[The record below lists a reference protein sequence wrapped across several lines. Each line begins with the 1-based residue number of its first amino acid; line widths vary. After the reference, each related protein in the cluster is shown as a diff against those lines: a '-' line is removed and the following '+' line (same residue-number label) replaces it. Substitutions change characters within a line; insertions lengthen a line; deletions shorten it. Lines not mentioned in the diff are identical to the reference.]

1 MIETLRQLCNARG
14 VSGSECA
21 AAAIAGKLLSDY
33 AQVSVDKNGNVIGTL
48 GNANADF
55 TIMLDAHLDQ
65 IGLIVTDINA
75 DGFIKAEPCGG
86 VDRRVLQGTMCVV
99 LGKQEIPCVVC
110 CLPPHLSDGGEDAA
124 VAAKDLWLDT
134 ALPPDTVKQLV
145 CPGDRIVFHCAMKK
159 MLGTR
164 ITGPALDNRAG
175 VACLL
180 HCAKQLS
187 RETPGCKVVI
197 LFSTQE
203 ETSAGGAK
211 TASFLQ
217 APDEAIVVDV
227 SFARQSG
234 VQPGKSGVMGKGG
247 MIAVA
252 PTLSKK
258 MSDRLIVAA
267 KNNRIP
273 YQLEVMGSATGTNAD
288 AVSMTKGGIPTAL
301 LSIPLKNMHTQGEI
315 VDLCDI
321 KATADVLTA
330 YVLERGRM
338 V

>member
-1 MIETLRQLCNARG
+1 M
-14 VSGSECA
+14 
-21 AAAIAGKLLSDY
+21 
-33 AQVSVDKNGNVIGTL
+33 
-48 GNANADF
+48 
-55 TIMLDAHLDQ
+55 
-65 IGLIVTDINA
+65 
-75 DGFIKAEPCGG
+75 
-86 VDRRVLQGTMCVV
+86 
-99 LGKQEIPCVVC
+99 
-110 CLPPHLSDGGEDAA
+110 
-124 VAAKDLWLDT
+124 
-134 ALPPDTVKQLV
+134 
-145 CPGDRIVFHCAMKK
+145 
-159 MLGTR
+159 
-164 ITGPALDNRAG
+164 
-175 VACLL
+175 
-180 HCAKQLS
+180 
-187 RETPGCKVVI
+187 VI

>member
-1 MIETLRQLCNARG
+1 MIETLRQLCSARG
-14 VSGSECA
+14 VSGSEDA
-21 AAAIAGKLLSDY
+21 AAAVAGKLLSDY
-33 AQVSVDKNGNVIGTL
+33 AQVSVDKNGNVIGIL
-48 GNANADF
+48 GDTNADF

-86 VDRRVLQGTMCVV
+86 IDRRVLQGTMCVA
-99 LGKQEIPCVVC
+99 LGKQEVPCVVC
-110 CLPPHLSDGGEDAA
+110 CLPPHLSDGGEDTA

-134 ALPPDTVKQLV
+134 ALPPDMVKQLV
-145 CPGDRIVFHCAMKK
+145 CPGDRIVFNCVLKE

-164 ITGPALDNRAG
+164 VTGPALDNRAG

-180 HCAKQLS
+180 YCAKQLS
-187 RETPGCKVVI
+187 QETPKCKVVI

-203 ETSAGGAK
+203 ETSASGAK

-217 APDEAIVVDV
+217 TPDEAIVVDV

-234 VQPGKSGVMGKGG
+234 VQPGKSGVMGKGS

-252 PTLSKK
+252 PTISKK
-258 MSDRLIVAA
+258 MSDRLIAVA

-273 YQLEVMGSATGTNAD
+273 CQLEVMGSATGTNAD
-288 AVSMTKGGIPTAL
+288 AVSITKGGIPTAL
-301 LSIPLKNMHTQGEI
+301 LSIPLKNMHTQSEI

-321 KATADVLTA
+321 KATADIITA
-330 YVLERGRM
+330 YILERGRM
-338 V
+338 I

>member
-180 HCAKQLS
+180 HCAK
-187 RETPGCKVVI
+187 T
-197 LFSTQE
+197 
-203 ETSAGGAK
+203 
-211 TASFLQ
+211 
-217 APDEAIVVDV
+217 
-227 SFARQSG
+227 
-234 VQPGKSGVMGKGG
+234 
-247 MIAVA
+247 AVA
-252 PTLSKK
+252 
-258 MSDRLIVAA
+258 
-267 KNNRIP
+267 
-273 YQLEVMGSATGTNAD
+273 GNA
-288 AVSMTKGGIPTAL
+288 
-301 LSIPLKNMHTQGEI
+301 
-315 VDLCDI
+315 
-321 KATADVLTA
+321 
-330 YVLERGRM
+330 RM
-338 V
+338 